1 MKHSRRKYYR
11 RYIRSFNKD
20 LNRVWVCLYYYQTIG
35 KIPEKIRW
43 RLYSKILKEKGV
55 GVFDEETQK
64 KTWKKKL
71 GR

>member
-20 LNRVWVCLYYYQTIG
+20 LNRVWACLYYYQMTG

-43 RLYSKILKEKGV
+43 RLYSKILNEKGV
-55 GVFDEETQK
+55 GVFDEET
-64 KTWKKKL
+64 
-71 GR
+71 